1 MFFGT
6 KEFDLAYLLIAI
18 YVIISTLLLI
28 YSLVEFSLLLNF
40 LFRKNVHQ
48 KKEWDELPHVTI
60 QLPMYN
66 ESYVVERLID
76 RIVELDYPKD
86 KLEIQVLDDS
96 NDDTV
101 EKAKAKVEHYQK
113 LGLDIQYIQRDNRV
127 GYKAG
132 ALDYG
137 LNTAKGEFIAI
148 FDADFMPK
156 VDFLMDAITYFSSE
170 KIGVVQSRW
179 TYLNENY
186 SFLTRLQT
194 VILNTHF
201 SVEQGGR
208 NASGAYINFNGTA
221 GIWRKSC
228 IADAGGWE
236 ADTLTEDLD
245 LSFRAQIKG
254 WKFAY
259 VREIESPSELPV
271 TLPAYRAQQFRWSK
285 GAAECVRKNVRALI
299 KDKRPSAWAKLIGS
313 FHLLNS
319 SVYLIVVSF
328 IILSFPLSL
337 AIENLPSDSW
347 IYYLFPVFLS
357 TNLLLLLVFAGGNIA
372 SAKNKVLGA
381 ITFPFIF
388 ISFLTLNMGMSV
400 YMALGVIEGYIGK
413 KSEFVRTPKFNI
425 TAQKTRGEH
434 KKYNRI
440 QITPLLL
447 IETLFMGYGIFQIFY
462 HINNGN
468 LPMLLFTAAFTIGFS
483 YNVFATVYHSLRS

>member
-1 MFFGT
+1 MT
-6 KEFDLAYLLIAI
+6 YSVLTI
-18 YVIISTLLLI
+18 YIIISTLLLI

-40 LFRKNVHQ
+40 LFRKNEHTQ
-48 KKEWDELPHVTI
+48 REWEELPHVTI
-60 QLPMYN
+60 QLPLYN

-76 RIVELDYPKD
+76 RIVQLNYPKD

-96 NDDTV
+96 SDDTI
-101 EKAKAKVEHYQK
+101 EKAKAKVELYQK
-113 LGLDIQYIQRDNRV
+113 QGFDIQYIQRENRV
-127 GYKAG
+127 GFKAG

-137 LNTAKGEFIAI
+137 LDTAKGEFVAI
-148 FDADFMPK
+148 FDADFMPNI
-156 VDFLMDAITYFSSE
+156 DFLTKAIPYFSND
-170 KIGVVQSRW
+170 KVGVVQSRW

-228 IADAGGWE
+228 IADAGGWQ

-285 GAAECVRKNVRALI
+285 GAAECVRKNVRALL
-299 KDKRPSAWAKLIGS
+299 KDKRPTSWAKFIGC

-319 SVYLIVVSF
+319 SVYLIVVAF
-328 IILSFPLSL
+328 ILLSFPVSIALG
-337 AIENLPSDSW
+337 NLPADSW
-347 IYYLFPVFLS
+347 IYYLFPIFLC
-357 TNLLLLLVFAGGNIA
+357 TNFLLLLVFAGGNIS
-372 SAKNKVLGA
+372 SAKNKLLG
-381 ITFPFIF
+381 IVTFPFIF
-388 ISFLTLNMGMSV
+388 ISFLILNMGMSV

-425 TAQKTRGEH
+425 TAQKMKGEH
-434 KKYNRI
+434 ANYNRI

-447 IETLFMGYGIFQIFY
+447 IESLFLAYGLFQVVY
-462 HINNGN
+462 HFNHENM
-468 LPMLLFTAAFTIGFS
+468 PMLLFTTAFSIGFA
-483 YNVFATVYHSLRS
+483 YNVFATVYHSVMSK

>member
-1 MFFGT
+1 M
-6 KEFDLAYLLIAI
+6 
-18 YVIISTLLLI
+18 
-28 YSLVEFSLLLNF
+28 LNF
-40 LFRKNVHQ
+40 LFRKNKHER
-48 KKEWDELPHVTI
+48 KEWDELPHVTI

-76 RIVELDYPKD
+76 RIVELNYPKD

-96 NDDTV
+96 TDDTV
-101 EKAKAKVEHYQK
+101 DKAKAKVEHYQNE
-113 LGLDIQYIQRDNRV
+113 GFDIHYIQRDNRV
-127 GYKAG
+127 GFKAG

-137 LNTAKGEFIAI
+137 LDIAKGEFVAI

-156 VDFLMDAITYFSSE
+156 VDFLMEAIPYFSND

-259 VREIESPSELPV
+259 VHEIESPSELPI

-285 GAAECVRKNVRALI
+285 GAAECVRKNVRMLI

-328 IILSFPLSL
+328 VLLSFPVSL
-337 AIENLPSDSW
+337 AIDQLPADSW
-347 IYYLFPVFLS
+347 IYYLFPVFLC
-357 TNLLLLLVFAGGNIA
+357 TNLLLLCVFAGGNISA
-372 SAKNKVLGA
+372 SKNKLVGA

-388 ISFLTLNMGMSV
+388 VSFLMVNMGMSV
-400 YMALGVIEGYIGK
+400 YMALGVIEGYLGK

-425 TAQKTRGEH
+425 TAQKTKGER
-434 KKYNRI
+434 KKYGRI

-447 IETLFMGYGIFQIFY
+447 IESLFMGYGIFQIVY
-462 HINNGN
+462 HLGTGN
-468 LPMLLFTAAFTIGFS
+468 VPMIIFTTAFTIGFA
-483 YNVFATVYHSLRS
+483 YNVFATIYHSVISK

>member
-1 MFFGT
+1 M
-6 KEFDLAYLLIAI
+6 
-18 YVIISTLLLI
+18 
-28 YSLVEFSLLLNF
+28 
-40 LFRKNVHQ
+40 
-48 KKEWDELPHVTI
+48 VTI

-76 RIVELDYPKD
+76 HIVTLNYPTG

-96 NDDTV
+96 TDDTV
-101 EKAKAKVEHYQK
+101 EKAKAKVEYYRQK
-113 LGLDIQYIQRDNRV
+113 GIDIQYIQRDNRE
-127 GYKAG
+127 GFKAG

-137 LNTAKGEFIAI
+137 LKTAKGEFVAI
-148 FDADFMPK
+148 FDADFLPD
-156 VDFLMDAITYFSSE
+156 VNFLMEAMPYFSHE

-285 GAAECVRKNVRALI
+285 GAAECVRKNVAALI

-319 SVYLIVVSF
+319 SVYLIVVLF
-328 IILSFPLSL
+328 IVLSFPVSK
-337 AIENLPSDSW
+337 AMGQLPNDSF
-347 IYYLFPVFLS
+347 IHALIPIFLS
-357 TNLLLLLVFAGGNIA
+357 TNGILLLVFAGGNIA
-372 SAKNKVLGA
+372 SAKNKVVGILA
-381 ITFPFIF
+381 FPFIF
-388 ISFLTLNMGMSV
+388 IGFLVVNMGMSV
-400 YMALGVIEGYIGK
+400 YMALGVIEGYLGK

-425 TAQKTRGEH
+425 TAQKPLGER
-434 KKYNRI
+434 KKYSRI

-447 IETLFMGYGIFQIFY
+447 IESLFLAYGVFQMIY
-462 HINNGN
+462 HIGHQNI
-468 LPMLLFTAAFTIGFS
+468 PMIIFSTAFTIGFA
-483 YNVFATVYHSLRS
+483 YNVFATVYYSVTSR

>member
-1 MFFGT
+1 MTYFVIT
-6 KEFDLAYLLIAI
+6 L
-18 YVIISTLLLI
+18 YVIVSTLLLI
-28 YSLVEFSLLLNF
+28 YSVVEFSLLLNF
-40 LFRKNVHQ
+40 LFRKNNHPR
-48 KKEWDELPHVTI
+48 KEWNELPKVTI

-76 RIVELDYPKD
+76 RIVELNYPKD
-86 KLEIQVLDDS
+86 KLEIQILDDS
-96 NDDTV
+96 TDDTV
-101 EKAKAKVEHYQK
+101 EKAKAKVEHYQEK
-113 LGLDIQYIQRDNRV
+113 GFDIQYIQREERV
-127 GYKAG
+127 GFKAG

-137 LNTAKGEFIAI
+137 LNSAKGEFIAI
-148 FDADFMPK
+148 FDADFMP
-156 VDFLMDAITYFSSE
+156 DPNFLMEAIPYFSHE
-170 KIGVVQSRW
+170 KVGVVQSRW

-221 GIWRKSC
+221 GVWRRSC
-228 IADAGGWE
+228 IADAGGWQ

-245 LSFRAQIKG
+245 LSFRAQING

-259 VREIESPSELPV
+259 IQEIESPSELPI

-285 GAAECVRKNVRALI
+285 GAAECVRKNVSTLW
-299 KDKRPSAWAKLIGS
+299 KDKRPSFWAKMIGS

-328 IILSFPLSL
+328 ILLSFPVSL
-337 AIENLPSDSW
+337 AIDRLPQDSW
-347 IYYLFPVFLS
+347 VYYLFPVFLC
-357 TNLLLLLVFAGGNIA
+357 TNVLLLLVFAGGNI
-372 SAKNKVLGA
+372 SSSKNKLLG
-381 ITFPFIF
+381 TLSFPFIF
-388 ISFLTLNMGMSV
+388 ISFLIVNMGMSV
-400 YMALGVIEGYIGK
+400 YMALGVMEGYLGK

-425 TAQKTRGEH
+425 TAQKSKGDR

-447 IETLFMGYGIFQIFY
+447 IESMFMGYGIFQIFY
-462 HINNGN
+462 HSGTGDI
-468 LPMLLFTAAFTIGFS
+468 PMIIFTSAFTVGFA
-483 YNVFATVYHSLRS
+483 YNVFATIYHSVVSK

>member
-1 MFFGT
+1 MTYFV
-6 KEFDLAYLLIAI
+6 IAI

-40 LFRKNVHQ
+40 LFRKNKHEQ
-48 KKEWDELPHVTI
+48 KEWAELPHVTI

-76 RIVELDYPKD
+76 RIVELNYPKD

-96 NDDTV
+96 TDDTV
-101 EKAKAKVEHYQK
+101 EKAKAKVEGYQK
-113 LGLDIQYIQRDNRV
+113 QGFDIQYIQREDRA
-127 GYKAG
+127 GFKAG

-137 LNTAKGEFIAI
+137 LNTAKGEFIAV
-148 FDADFMPK
+148 FDADFMP
-156 VDFLMDAITYFSSE
+156 DTEFLMDAIPYFSSE

-259 VREIESPSELPV
+259 VQEIESPSELPI

-285 GAAECVRKNVRALI
+285 GAAECVRKNVRKLI
-299 KDKRPSAWAKLIGS
+299 KDKRPNAWAKLIGS

-328 IILSFPLSL
+328 IVLSFPVSL
-337 AIENLPSDSW
+337 AIEQLPQDSW
-347 IYYLFPVFLS
+347 IYYLFPIFLC
-357 TNLLLLLVFAGGNIA
+357 TNLLLLLVFAGGNISA
-372 SAKNKVLGA
+372 SKNKLIGI

-388 ISFLTLNMGMSV
+388 ISFLMVNMGMSV
-400 YMALGVIEGYIGK
+400 YMALGVMEGYLGK
-413 KSEFVRTPKFNI
+413 KSDFVRTPKFNI
-425 TAQKTRGEH
+425 TTQKTKSEH
-434 KKYNRI
+434 KKYSRI

-447 IETLFMGYGIFQIFY
+447 IEALLMGYGIFQICY
-462 HINNGN
+462 HSGTGN
-468 LPMLLFTAAFTIGFS
+468 VPMIIFTSAFTIGFA
-483 YNVFATVYHSLRS
+483 YNVFATIYHSVFSK

>member
-1 MFFGT
+1 M
-6 KEFDLAYLLIAI
+6 
-18 YVIISTLLLI
+18 IISTLLLI

-40 LFRKNVHQ
+40 LFRKNKHEQ
-48 KKEWDELPHVTI
+48 KEWSELPHVTI
-60 QLPMYN
+60 QLPLYN
-66 ESYVVERLID
+66 ESYVVERLLD

-96 NDDTV
+96 TDDTI
-101 EKAKAKVEHYQK
+101 EKAKAKVEFYQK
-113 LGLDIQYIQRDNRV
+113 QGFDIQYIQRDNRV
-127 GYKAG
+127 GFKAG
-132 ALDYG
+132 ALDFG
-137 LNTAKGEFIAI
+137 LNTAKGEFVAI

-156 VDFLMDAITYFSSE
+156 TSFLKEAIPYFSND

-259 VREIESPSELPV
+259 VREIESPSELPI

-285 GAAECVRKNVRALI
+285 GAAECVRKNVLRLI
-299 KDKRPSAWAKLIGS
+299 RDKRPSVWAKLIGS

-328 IILSFPLSL
+328 ILLSFPVSL
-337 AIENLPSDSW
+337 AVGNLPDDSW
-347 IYYLFPVFLS
+347 VYYLFPVFLC
-357 TNLLLLLVFAGGNIA
+357 TNLLLFCVFAGGNIY
-372 SAKNKVLGA
+372 SSNNKLIGT

-388 ISFLTLNMGMSV
+388 ISFLIVNMGMSV
-400 YMALGVIEGYIGK
+400 YMALGVVEGFIGK

-425 TAQKTRGEH
+425 TAQNSNEDH
-434 KKYNRI
+434 KKYSRI

-447 IETLFMGYGIFQIFY
+447 IEALFMVYGIFQVIY
-462 HINNGN
+462 HLINGN
-468 LPMLLFTAAFTIGFS
+468 IPMLIFTTAFTIGFA
-483 YNVFATVYHSLRS
+483 YNVSATVYHSLISK

>member
-1 MFFGT
+1 
-6 KEFDLAYLLIAI
+6 
-18 YVIISTLLLI
+18 
-28 YSLVEFSLLLNF
+28 LLNF
-40 LFRKNVHQ
+40 LFRKNVHEQ
-48 KKEWDELPHVTI
+48 KEWEELPHVTI

-76 RIVELDYPKD
+76 RIVELNYPKD

-96 NDDTV
+96 TDDTID
-101 EKAKAKVEHYQK
+101 KAKAKVEFYQQQ
-113 LGLDIQYIQRDNRV
+113 GLDIQYIQREDRI
-127 GYKAG
+127 GFKAG

-137 LNTAKGEFIAI
+137 LDSAKGEFVAI
-148 FDADFMPK
+148 FDADFMPD
-156 VDFLMDAITYFSSE
+156 VDFLMDAIPYFSSE
-170 KIGVVQSRW
+170 KVGVVQSRW

-228 IADAGGWE
+228 IADAGGWQ

-259 VREIESPSELPV
+259 VQEIESPSELPI

-285 GAAECVRKNVRALI
+285 GAAECVRKNVSKLI

-328 IILSFPLSL
+328 ILLSFPVSL
-337 AIENLPSDSW
+337 AIEELPKDSW
-347 IYYLFPVFLS
+347 IYYLFPVFLC
-357 TNLLLLLVFAGGNIA
+357 TNLLLLMVFAGGNIM
-372 SAKNKVLGA
+372 SAKNKILGA
-381 ITFPFIF
+381 LAFPFIF
-388 ISFLTLNMGMSV
+388 ISFLIVNMGMSV
-400 YMALGVIEGYIGK
+400 YMALGVMEGYLGK

-425 TAQKTRGEH
+425 TSQKAKGER
-434 KKYNRI
+434 KKYSRI

-447 IETLFMGYGIFQIFY
+447 IETLFMGYGIFQIIY
-462 HINNGN
+462 HSGNGN
-468 LPMLLFTAAFTIGFS
+468 IPMIIFTSAFTLGFA
-483 YNVFATVYHSLRS
+483 YNVSSTIYHSVLNK

>member
-1 MFFGT
+1 MT
-6 KEFDLAYLLIAI
+6 YLVIAF

-28 YSLVEFSLLLNF
+28 YSLVEFTLLLNF
-40 LFRKNVHQ
+40 LFRKNVHER
-48 KKEWDELPHVTI
+48 KKWEELPHVTI

-76 RIVELDYPKD
+76 RIVELNYPKD

-96 NDDTV
+96 TDDTID
-101 EKAKAKVEHYQK
+101 KAKAKVDFYQDQ
-113 LGLDIQYIQRDNRV
+113 GFDIQYIQREDRA
-127 GYKAG
+127 GFKAG

-137 LNTAKGEFIAI
+137 LKSAKGEFVAI
-148 FDADFMPK
+148 FDADFMPD
-156 VDFLMDAITYFSSE
+156 VNFLMDAIPYFSSNN
-170 KIGVVQSRW
+170 IGVVQSRW

-194 VILNTHF
+194 IILNTHF

-221 GIWRKSC
+221 GIWRKAC
-228 IADAGGWE
+228 IADAGGWQ

-259 VREIESPSELPV
+259 IQEIESPSELPI

-285 GAAECVRKNVRALI
+285 GAAECVRKNVRMLI

-319 SVYLIVVSF
+319 SVYLIVVCF
-328 IILSFPLSL
+328 ILLSFPVSL
-337 AIENLPSDSW
+337 AIDQLPQDSW
-347 IYYLFPVFLS
+347 IYYLFPVFLC
-357 TNLLLLLVFAGGNIA
+357 TNLLLLMVFAGGNIM
-372 SAKNKVLGA
+372 SAKNKILGA

-388 ISFLTLNMGMSV
+388 IAFLIVNMGMSV
-400 YMALGVIEGYIGK
+400 YMALGVMEGYLGK

-425 TAQKTRGEH
+425 TGQKPTGER
-434 KKYNRI
+434 KKYSRI

-447 IETLFMGYGIFQIFY
+447 IETLFMGYGIFQIIY
-462 HINNGN
+462 HSASGN
-468 LPMLLFTAAFTIGFS
+468 IPMIIFASAFTFGFA
-483 YNVFATVYHSLRS
+483 YNVISTVYHSVIRK

>member
-1 MFFGT
+1 MTYFV
-6 KEFDLAYLLIAI
+6 IAL
-18 YVIISTLLLI
+18 YVIISSLLLI
-28 YSLVEFSLLLNF
+28 YSLVEFTLLLNF
-40 LFRKNVHQ
+40 LFRKNKHER
-48 KKEWDELPHVTI
+48 KEWDELPHVTI

-76 RIVELDYPKD
+76 RIVELNYPKD
-86 KLEIQVLDDS
+86 KLEIQILDDS
-96 NDDTV
+96 TDDTI
-101 EKAKAKVEHYQK
+101 EKAKTKVAFYQEQ
-113 LGLDIQYIQRDNRV
+113 GFDIQYIQREDRA
-127 GYKAG
+127 GFKAG

-137 LNTAKGEFIAI
+137 LKSAKGEFVAI
-148 FDADFMPK
+148 FDADFLPD
-156 VDFLMDAITYFSSE
+156 VDFLMKAIPYFSHE
-170 KIGVVQSRW
+170 KVGVVQSRW

-228 IADAGGWE
+228 IADAGGWQ

-259 VREIESPSELPV
+259 VHEIESPSELPV

-285 GAAECVRKNVRALI
+285 GAAECVRKNVRKLI
-299 KDKRPSAWAKLIGS
+299 KDKRPTAWAKLIGS

-319 SVYLIVVSF
+319 SVYLIVVS
-328 IILSFPLSL
+328 IILLSFPLSI
-337 AIENLPSDSW
+337 AINQLPADSW
-347 IYYLFPVFLS
+347 IYNLFHVFLG
-357 TNLLLLLVFAGGNIA
+357 TNILLLLVFAGGNISA
-372 SAKNKVLGA
+372 SKNKLIGI

-388 ISFLTLNMGMSV
+388 ISFLMVNMGMSV
-400 YMALGVIEGYIGK
+400 YMALGVIEGYLGK

-425 TAQKTRGEH
+425 NADKT
-434 KKYNRI
+434 
-440 QITPLLL
+440 
-447 IETLFMGYGIFQIFY
+447 
-462 HINNGN
+462 
-468 LPMLLFTAAFTIGFS
+468 
-483 YNVFATVYHSLRS
+483 

>member
-1 MFFGT
+1 M
-6 KEFDLAYLLIAI
+6 
-18 YVIISTLLLI
+18 IISTLLLI
-28 YSLVEFSLLLNF
+28 YSLVEFMLLLNF
-40 LFRKNVHQ
+40 LFRKNVHP
-48 KKEWDELPHVTI
+48 KKEWEELPHVTI

-76 RIVELDYPKD
+76 HIVTLNYPKD

-96 NDDTV
+96 TDDTV
-101 EKAKAKVEHYQK
+101 DKAKAKVDHYQQQ
-113 LGLDIQYIQRDNRV
+113 GIDIQYIQREDRV
-127 GYKAG
+127 GFKAG

-137 LNTAKGEFIAI
+137 LKTAKGEFVAI
-148 FDADFMPK
+148 FDADFLPD
-156 VDFLMDAITYFSSE
+156 VDFLMDAMPYFSHE
-170 KIGVVQSRW
+170 KVGVVQSRW
-179 TYLNENY
+179 TYLNDNY

-228 IADAGGWE
+228 IADAGGWQ

-285 GAAECVRKNVRALI
+285 GAAECVRKNVSALI
-299 KDKRPSAWAKLIGS
+299 KDKRPSAWAKMVGS

-319 SVYLIVVSF
+319 SVYLIVVLF
-328 IILSFPLSL
+328 ILMSFPVSL
-337 AIENLPSDSW
+337 AVNELPKDSW
-347 IYYLFPVFLS
+347 IFYLFPVFLS
-357 TNLLLLLVFAGGNIA
+357 TNILLLLVFAGGNIS
-372 SAKNKVLGA
+372 SAKNKLLGV
-381 ITFPFIF
+381 ISFPFIF
-388 ISFLTLNMGMSV
+388 ISFLIVNMGMSV
-400 YMALGVIEGYIGK
+400 YMALGVMEGYLGK

-425 TAQKTRGEH
+425 TAQKTKRER

-447 IETLFMGYGIFQIFY
+447 IESVFLAYGVFQVVYHLETTNIPMILFS
-462 HINNGN
+462 
-468 LPMLLFTAAFTIGFS
+468 AAFTIGFA
-483 YNVFATVYHSLRS
+483 YNVFATVYYSVTSK

>member
-1 MFFGT
+1 M
-6 KEFDLAYLLIAI
+6 
-18 YVIISTLLLI
+18 I
-28 YSLVEFSLLLNF
+28 YSLVEFSLLINF
-40 LFRKNVHQ
+40 LFRKNIHAQ
-48 KKEWDELPHVTI
+48 KKWDQLPHVTI
-60 QLPMYN
+60 QLPMFN

-96 NDDTV
+96 TDDTI
-101 EKAKAKVEHYQK
+101 EKAKAKVAFYQK
-113 LGLDIQYIQRDNRV
+113 QGFDIQYIQRADRV
-127 GYKAG
+127 GFKAG

-137 LNTAKGEFIAI
+137 LKTAKGEFIAI
-148 FDADFMPK
+148 FDADFMPSL
-156 VDFLMDAITYFSSE
+156 DFLHKAIPYFSSD

-228 IADAGGWE
+228 IADAGGWQ

-271 TLPAYRAQQFRWSK
+271 TLPAYRVQQFRWSK

-299 KDKRPSAWAKLIGS
+299 KDKRPSRWAKLIGS

-328 IILSFPLSL
+328 ILLSLPVSL

-347 IYYLFPVFLS
+347 IYYLFPVFLG
-357 TNLLLLLVFAGGNIA
+357 TNVLLFFVFAGGNIS
-372 SAKNKVLGA
+372 SAKNKLVGV
-381 ITFPFIF
+381 ITFPLIF
-388 ISFLTLNMGMSV
+388 IAFLIVNMGMSV
-400 YMALGVIEGYIGK
+400 YLALGVMEGLLGK

-425 TAQKTRGEH
+425 TQKKTDGER
-434 KKYNRI
+434 KKYGQI

-447 IETLFMGYGIFQIFY
+447 IETLFLGYGIFQVFY

-468 LPMLLFTAAFTIGFS
+468 IPMLIFTTAFSIGFA
-483 YNVFATVYHSLRS
+483 YNIFATVYHSVMSK

>member
-1 MFFGT
+1 LTYFV
-6 KEFDLAYLLIAI
+6 IAL
-18 YVIISTLLLI
+18 YVIISSLLLI
-28 YSLVEFSLLLNF
+28 YSLVEFTLLLNF
-40 LFRKNVHQ
+40 LFRKNKHER
-48 KKEWDELPHVTI
+48 KEWDELPHVTI

-76 RIVELDYPKD
+76 RIVELNYPKD
-86 KLEIQVLDDS
+86 KLEIQILDDS
-96 NDDTV
+96 TDDTI
-101 EKAKAKVEHYQK
+101 EKAKTKVAFYQEQ
-113 LGLDIQYIQRDNRV
+113 GFDIQYIQREDRA
-127 GYKAG
+127 GFKAG

-137 LNTAKGEFIAI
+137 LKSAKGEFVAI
-148 FDADFMPK
+148 FDADFLPD
-156 VDFLMDAITYFSSE
+156 VDFLMKAIPYFSHE
-170 KIGVVQSRW
+170 KVGVVQSRW

-228 IADAGGWE
+228 IADAGGWQ

-259 VREIESPSELPV
+259 VHEIESPSELPV

-285 GAAECVRKNVRALI
+285 GAAECVRKNVRKLI
-299 KDKRPSAWAKLIGS
+299 KDKRPTAWAKLIGS

-319 SVYLIVVSF
+319 SVYLIVVS
-328 IILSFPLSL
+328 IILLSFPLSI
-337 AIENLPSDSW
+337 AINQLPADSW
-347 IYYLFPVFLS
+347 IYNLFHVFLG
-357 TNLLLLLVFAGGNIA
+357 TNILLLLVFAGGNISA
-372 SAKNKVLGA
+372 SKNKLIGI

-388 ISFLTLNMGMSV
+388 ISFLMVNMGMSV
-400 YMALGVIEGYIGK
+400 YMALGVIEGYLGK

-425 TAQKTRGEH
+425 NADKT
-434 KKYNRI
+434 
-440 QITPLLL
+440 
-447 IETLFMGYGIFQIFY
+447 
-462 HINNGN
+462 
-468 LPMLLFTAAFTIGFS
+468 
-483 YNVFATVYHSLRS
+483 

>member
-1 MFFGT
+1 MT
-6 KEFDLAYLLIAI
+6 YLVITL
-18 YVIISTLLLI
+18 YVIISSLLLI

-40 LFRKNVHQ
+40 LFRKNVHER
-48 KKEWDELPHVTI
+48 KEWKELPHVTI

-76 RIVELDYPKD
+76 RIVELNYPKD

-96 NDDTV
+96 TDDTI

-113 LGLDIQYIQRDNRV
+113 QGFDIQYIQRDHRV
-127 GYKAG
+127 GFKAG

-137 LNTAKGEFIAI
+137 LSSAKGEFVAI
-148 FDADFMPK
+148 FDADFMPD
-156 VDFLMDAITYFSSE
+156 VNFLMEAIPYFSSE
-170 KIGVVQSRW
+170 KVGVVQSRW

-285 GAAECVRKNVRALI
+285 GAAECVRKNVRMLI

-328 IILSFPLSL
+328 IVLSFPVSL
-337 AIENLPSDSW
+337 AIDRLPQDSW
-347 IYYLFPVFLS
+347 IYYLFPVFLC
-357 TNLLLLLVFAGGNIA
+357 TNLLLLFVFAGGNIM
-372 SAKNKVLGA
+372 SSKNKLLGA

-388 ISFLTLNMGMSV
+388 ISFLVVNMGMSV
-400 YMALGVIEGYIGK
+400 YMALGVIEGYLGK

-425 TAQKTRGEH
+425 TAQQPKGER

-447 IETLFMGYGIFQIFY
+447 IEFLFMGYGIFQIFY
-462 HINNGN
+462 HSGKENI
-468 LPMLLFTAAFTIGFS
+468 PMIIFTSAFTLGFA
-483 YNVFATVYHSLRS
+483 YNVLSTVYHSMVSK

>member
-1 MFFGT
+1 
-6 KEFDLAYLLIAI
+6 
-18 YVIISTLLLI
+18 
-28 YSLVEFSLLLNF
+28 
-40 LFRKNVHQ
+40 
-48 KKEWDELPHVTI
+48 
-60 QLPMYN
+60 MYN

-76 RIVELDYPKD
+76 RIVELNYPKD

-96 NDDTV
+96 NDDTI
-101 EKAKAKVEHYQK
+101 EKAKAKVEYYQQQ
-113 LGLDIQYIQRDNRV
+113 GFDIQYIQRDDRV
-127 GYKAG
+127 GFKAG

-137 LNTAKGEFIAI
+137 LDFAKGEFVAI
-148 FDADFMPK
+148 FDADFMPD
-156 VDFLMDAITYFSSE
+156 VNFLRDAIPYFSHD

-228 IADAGGWE
+228 IADAGGWQ

-245 LSFRAQIKG
+245 LSFRAQIRG

-259 VREIESPSELPV
+259 VHEIESPSELPV

-285 GAAECVRKNVRALI
+285 GAAECVRKNVGKLI

-328 IILSFPLSL
+328 ILLSFPVSL
-337 AIENLPSDSW
+337 AIDQLPNDSW
-347 IYYLFPVFLS
+347 IYQLFPIFLC
-357 TNLLLLLVFAGGNIA
+357 TNLLLFLVFAGGNISA
-372 SAKNKVLGA
+372 SKNKLIGV
-381 ITFPFIF
+381 ITFPVIF
-388 ISFLTLNMGMSV
+388 ISFLIVNMGMSV
-400 YMALGVIEGYIGK
+400 YMALGVIEGYLGK

-425 TAQKTRGEH
+425 TAEKSKGER

-447 IETLFMGYGIFQIFY
+447 IETLFLGYGIFQIFY
-462 HINNGN
+462 HSANQNI
-468 LPMLLFTAAFTIGFS
+468 PMIIFTSAFTLGFA
-483 YNVFATVYHSLRS
+483 YNVFATIYHSITSR

>member
-1 MFFGT
+1 M
-6 KEFDLAYLLIAI
+6 
-18 YVIISTLLLI
+18 IISTLLLI

-40 LFRKNVHQ
+40 LFRKNVHEQ
-48 KKEWDELPHVTI
+48 KEWEELPHVTI

-96 NDDTV
+96 TDDTV
-101 EKAKAKVEHYQK
+101 EKAKAKVEYYQQQ
-113 LGLDIQYIQRDNRV
+113 GFDIQYIQRDNRV
-127 GYKAG
+127 GFKAG

-148 FDADFMPK
+148 FDADFMPTAS
-156 VDFLMDAITYFSSE
+156 FLMEAIPYFSNE

-221 GIWRKSC
+221 GIWRTSC

-245 LSFRAQIKG
+245 LSFRAQMRG

-259 VREIESPSELPV
+259 VSEIESPSELPL
-271 TLPAYRAQQFRWSK
+271 TLPAYRVQQFRWSK

-299 KDKRPSAWAKLIGS
+299 KDKRPSFWAKLIGS

-319 SVYLIVVSF
+319 SVYLIVVAF
-328 IILSFPLSL
+328 ILLSFPVSL
-337 AIENLPSDSW
+337 AIEQLPADSW
-347 IYYLFPVFLS
+347 VYYLFPVFLC
-357 TNLLLLLVFAGGNIA
+357 TNVLLLLVFAGGNITF
-372 SAKNKVLGA
+372 AKNKVWGT

-388 ISFLTLNMGMSV
+388 ISFLVLNMGMSV

-413 KSEFVRTPKFNI
+413 KSEFIRTPKFNI
-425 TAQKTRGEH
+425 TSEKTRGEH
-434 KKYNRI
+434 KKYKRI

-447 IETLFMGYGIFQIFY
+447 LESLFMGYGIFQVVY
-462 HINNGN
+462 HLNHQNI
-468 LPMLLFTAAFTIGFS
+468 PMLLFTGAFTIGFL
-483 YNVFATVYHSLRS
+483 YNVSATVYHSVFSK

>member
-1 MFFGT
+1 M
-6 KEFDLAYLLIAI
+6 L
-18 YVIISTLLLI
+18 ISTLLLI
-28 YSLVEFSLLLNF
+28 YSLVEFSLLINF
-40 LFRKNVHQ
+40 LFRKNVHTQ
-48 KKEWDELPHVTI
+48 KKWDQLPHVTI
-60 QLPMYN
+60 QLPMFN

-96 NDDTV
+96 TDDTI
-101 EKAKAKVEHYQK
+101 EKAKAKVAFYQK
-113 LGLDIQYIQRDNRV
+113 QGFDIHYIQRADRV
-127 GYKAG
+127 GFKAG

-137 LNTAKGEFIAI
+137 LKTAKGEFIAI
-148 FDADFMPK
+148 FDADFMPSL
-156 VDFLMDAITYFSSE
+156 DFLHKAIPYFSSD

-228 IADAGGWE
+228 IADAGGWQ

-271 TLPAYRAQQFRWSK
+271 TLPAYRVQQFRWSK

-299 KDKRPSAWAKLIGS
+299 KDKRPSRWAKLIGS

-328 IILSFPLSL
+328 ILLSLPVSL

-347 IYYLFPVFLS
+347 IYYLFPVFLG
-357 TNLLLLLVFAGGNIA
+357 TNVLLFFVFAGGNIS
-372 SAKNKVLGA
+372 SAKNKLVGV
-381 ITFPFIF
+381 ITFPLIF
-388 ISFLTLNMGMSV
+388 IAFLIVNMGMSV
-400 YMALGVIEGYIGK
+400 YLALGVMEGLLGK

-425 TAQKTRGEH
+425 TQKKTDGER
-434 KKYNRI
+434 KKYGQI

-447 IETLFMGYGIFQIFY
+447 IETLFLGYGIFQVFY

-468 LPMLLFTAAFTIGFS
+468 IPMLIFTTAFSIGFA
-483 YNVFATVYHSLRS
+483 YNIFATVYHSVMSK

>member
-1 MFFGT
+1 M
-6 KEFDLAYLLIAI
+6 
-18 YVIISTLLLI
+18 IISTLLLI

-40 LFRKNVHQ
+40 LFRKNVHEQ
-48 KKEWDELPHVTI
+48 KEWEELPHVTI

-96 NDDTV
+96 TDDTV
-101 EKAKAKVEHYQK
+101 EKAKAKVEYYQQQ
-113 LGLDIQYIQRDNRV
+113 GFDIQYIQRDNRV
-127 GYKAG
+127 GFKAG

-148 FDADFMPK
+148 FDADFMPTAS
-156 VDFLMDAITYFSSE
+156 FLMEAIPYFSNE

-221 GIWRKSC
+221 GIWRTAC

-245 LSFRAQIKG
+245 LSFRAQMRG

-259 VREIESPSELPV
+259 VSEIESPSELPL
-271 TLPAYRAQQFRWSK
+271 TLPAYRVQQFRWSK

-299 KDKRPSAWAKLIGS
+299 KDKRPSFWAKLIGS

-319 SVYLIVVSF
+319 SVYLIVVAF
-328 IILSFPLSL
+328 ILLSFPVTL
-337 AIENLPSDSW
+337 AIERLPADSW
-347 IYYLFPVFLS
+347 VYYLFPIFLC
-357 TNLLLLLVFAGGNIA
+357 TNVLLLLVFAGGNITF
-372 SAKNKVLGA
+372 AKNKVWGT

-388 ISFLTLNMGMSV
+388 ISFLVLNMGMSV

-413 KSEFVRTPKFNI
+413 KSEFIRTPKFNI
-425 TAQKTRGEH
+425 TSEKTRGEH
-434 KKYNRI
+434 TKYKRI

-447 IETLFMGYGIFQIFY
+447 LESLFMGYGIFQVVY
-462 HINNGN
+462 HLNHQNI
-468 LPMLLFTAAFTIGFS
+468 PMLLFTGAFTIGFA
-483 YNVFATVYHSLRS
+483 YNVSATVYHSVFSK

>member
-1 MFFGT
+1 MTYFV
-6 KEFDLAYLLIAI
+6 IAL
-18 YVIISTLLLI
+18 YVVISSLLLI
-28 YSLVEFSLLLNF
+28 YSLVEFTLLLNF
-40 LFRKNVHQ
+40 LFRKNEHIR
-48 KKEWDELPHVTI
+48 KEWDELPQVTI

-66 ESYVVERLID
+66 EWYVVERLID
-76 RIVELDYPKD
+76 GVVELNYPKD

-96 NDDTV
+96 TDDTV
-101 EKAKAKVEHYQK
+101 EKAKAKVGFYQEQ
-113 LGLDIQYIQRDNRV
+113 GFDIQYIQRDDRA
-127 GYKAG
+127 GFKAG

-137 LNTAKGEFIAI
+137 LKSAKGEFVAI
-148 FDADFMPK
+148 FDADFMPD
-156 VDFLMDAITYFSSE
+156 VDFLMKAIPYFSHD
-170 KIGVVQSRW
+170 KVGVVQSRW

-221 GIWRKSC
+221 GIWRKST

-245 LSFRAQIKG
+245 LSFRAQIRG

-259 VREIESPSELPV
+259 VHEIESPSELPV

-285 GAAECVRKNVRALI
+285 GAAECVRKNVRKLI
-299 KDKRPSAWAKLIGS
+299 KDKRPTVWAKLIGS

-319 SVYLIVVSF
+319 SVYLIVVS
-328 IILSFPLSL
+328 IILLSFPLSI
-337 AIENLPSDSW
+337 AINQLPADSW
-347 IYYLFPVFLS
+347 IYSLFHVFLG
-357 TNLLLLLVFAGGNIA
+357 TNLLLLLVFAGGNISA
-372 SAKNKVLGA
+372 SKNKLIGI

-388 ISFLTLNMGMSV
+388 ISFLMVNMGMSV
-400 YMALGVIEGYIGK
+400 YMALGVIEGYLGK

-425 TAQKTRGEH
+425 TSNKTKGDRQ
-434 KKYNRI
+434 KYNRI

-447 IETLFMGYGIFQIFY
+447 IETLFLGYGIFQIFY
-462 HINNGN
+462 HSAHHNI
-468 LPMLLFTAAFTIGFS
+468 PMIIFTSAFSLGFA
-483 YNVFATVYHSLRS
+483 YNVSATVYHSISSK

>member
-1 MFFGT
+1 MTYFVIT
-6 KEFDLAYLLIAI
+6 I

-40 LFRKNVHQ
+40 LFRENKHER
-48 KKEWDELPHVTI
+48 KEWDELPHVTI

-76 RIVELDYPKD
+76 RIVELNYPKD

-96 NDDTV
+96 TDDTID
-101 EKAKAKVEHYQK
+101 KAKAKVEHYQK
-113 LGLDIQYIQRDNRV
+113 QGFDIQYIQRDNRV
-127 GYKAG
+127 GFKAG

-137 LNTAKGEFIAI
+137 LKDAKGEFVAI
-148 FDADFMPK
+148 FDADFMPN
-156 VDFLMDAITYFSSE
+156 VDFLMQAIPYFSSD

-259 VREIESPSELPV
+259 VHEIESPSELPV

-285 GAAECVRKNVRALI
+285 GAAECVRKNVRMLI
-299 KDKRPSAWAKLIGS
+299 KDKRPSSWAKLIGS

-328 IILSFPLSL
+328 ILLSFPVSL
-337 AIENLPSDSW
+337 AIEQLPQDSW
-347 IYYLFPVFLS
+347 IYYLFPVFLC
-357 TNLLLLLVFAGGNIA
+357 TNVLLLLVFAGGNISA
-372 SAKNKVLGA
+372 SKNKLVA
-381 ITFPFIF
+381 TITFPFIF
-388 ISFLTLNMGMSV
+388 ISFLMVNMGMSV
-400 YMALGVIEGYIGK
+400 YMALGVIEGYLGK

-425 TAQKTRGEH
+425 TAQKTKSDH

-462 HINNGN
+462 HSGTGN
-468 LPMLLFTAAFTIGFS
+468 IPMIIFTSAFTIGFA
-483 YNVFATVYHSLRS
+483 YNVFATIYHSVISK